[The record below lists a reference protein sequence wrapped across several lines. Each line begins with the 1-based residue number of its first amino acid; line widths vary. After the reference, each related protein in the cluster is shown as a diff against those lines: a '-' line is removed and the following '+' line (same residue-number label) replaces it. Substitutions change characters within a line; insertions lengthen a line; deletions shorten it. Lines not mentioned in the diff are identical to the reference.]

1 VLRVSGRTLLWLLLA
16 LGVLAG
22 ATWLLYDSGV
32 IDLFTSRER
41 LLHFIRQHRAY
52 SALIFVGLQALQ
64 VVAAP
69 VPGEVTGFVGGV
81 LFGPFW
87 GIVLST
93 AGLGLGSWVAFV
105 LARWLG
111 RPLVERLVDAETIR
125 RYDYV
130 MKHKGLF
137 LAFLLFFIP
146 GFPKD
151 YVCYLLGL
159 GHMSVRNF
167 LVVSISGRLLGTI
180 LLTLGGTYFRDERWG
195 ELFIVI
201 GIGVAAILIAM
212 IYREKLERMF
222 RRLEAM
228 QRLRAI
234 LARRKL
240 RDGKRE

>member
-1 VLRVSGRTLLWLLLA
+1 VLRINGKTLWLLLLA
-16 LGVLAG
+16 LCAFGG
-22 ATWLLYDSGV
+22 ATWLLYDTGV
-32 IDLFTSRER
+32 IDLFTSRDR
-41 LLHFIRQHRAY
+41 LLHFIEQHRAN
-52 SALIFVGLQALQ
+52 SALIFIGLQALQ

-69 VPGEVTGFVGGV
+69 IPGEVTGFVGGV

-93 AGLGLGSWVAFV
+93 AGLGLGSWIAFV

-111 RPLVERLVDAETIR
+111 RPLVERLVDAETLG

-151 YVCYLLGL
+151 YVCFLLGL

-180 LLTLGGTYFRDERWG
+180 LLTLGGTYFRDERWA
-195 ELFIVI
+195 ELFVVI
-201 GIGVAAILIAM
+201 GIGVAAVLVAM
-212 IYREKLERMF
+212 IYRGKLERMF
-222 RRLEAM
+222 RRMEAM

-234 LARRKL
+234 VARRKL
-240 RDGKRE
+240 RDGGRK

>member
-1 VLRVSGRTLLWLLLA
+1 MPRINSKTLLWLLL
-16 LGVLAG
+16 VLAAFAG
-22 ATWLLYDSGV
+22 ATWWLYDSGV
-32 IDLFTSRER
+32 VELFTSREK
-41 LLHFIRQHRAY
+41 LLDFIRRNHAY
-52 SALIFVGLQALQ
+52 SALTFVGLQTLQ
-64 VVAAP
+64 VIAAP

-81 LFGPFW
+81 LFGPWW

-93 AGLGLGSWVAFV
+93 VGLGLGSWIAFM
-105 LARWLG
+105 LARLLG
-111 RPLVERLVDAETIR
+111 RPLVERLVNAETID

-167 LVVSISGRLLGTI
+167 LVVSIGGRLLGTI
-180 LLTLGGTYFRDERWG
+180 LLTLGGTYFRDERWT

-201 GIGVAAILIAM
+201 GIGIAAILVAM
-212 IYREKLERMF
+212 IYREQLERVF
-222 RRLEAM
+222 RRMEAA

-234 LARRKL
+234 VARKKV
-240 RDGKRE
+240 RDEKGE